1 MPVLNPV
8 VVNCTCLS
16 ALSCVS
22 AVVMHIVAFVYE
34 GVKWIIIITK
44 GQNLRCILDSVALSK
59 RYCSNNKEI
68 LFTADMSNANRQ
80 LIIERY
86 Q

>member
-1 MPVLNPV
+1 M
-8 VVNCTCLS
+8 
-16 ALSCVS
+16 S
-22 AVVMHIVAFVYE
+22 AVVMHIVAVVYE
-34 GVKWIIIITK
+34 GVKWIIITK